1 MFHPALWCGAWFIV
15 TIGCG
20 CVAKAL
26 AARHRNQTY
35 DRYIRHE
42 ESVDYGSSDDDSMLY
57 LDTDADAEAI

>member
-1 MFHPALWCGAWFIV
+1 M
-15 TIGCG
+15 
-20 CVAKAL
+20 AKAL